1 MLIDDIGSF
10 PLPKGIVREWVCKNL
25 ETKEYEE
32 MVQRAFLM
40 KVNAGVECPNYPQFQ
55 EMNEQF
61 MRIIRNP
68 GFQEEAYLVMREYA
82 TIPEVKA
89 LENLRYDG
97 MVRVCITGPFELYL
111 KEFGPVIYD
120 DILDN
125 IAESLSRFA
134 ENAIKSGLNV
144 KTISIDEPSL
154 GTNPE
159 LQPTEEQ
166 LQRAFN
172 HFRFDADIQI
182 HLHSPL
188 FYTSLLEIDEIDV
201 FGIEAAKEP
210 AVLDS
215 IDELDLEI
223 YGKRLRI
230 GVARSDIDS
239 IIAEFNQI
247 HGVNAWQDAGL
258 IEKAINE
265 LESVDTIISRVK
277 KAYDNFG
284 DRIAYFG
291 PDCGLF
297 SFPAQEL
304 ACILLKN
311 MSEAIKK
318 FRDELWT
325 T

>member
-1 MLIDDIGSF
+1 MIIDDIGSF
-10 PLPKGIVREWVCKNL
+10 PLPKGIDRGWVSQNL
-25 ETKEYEE
+25 NTKEYEE
-32 MVQRAFLM
+32 MIQRAFLM
-40 KVNAGVECPNYPQFQ
+40 KTNAGVECPNYPQFQ

-68 GFQEEAYLVMREYA
+68 EFQEEAYLVMREYA
-82 TIPEVKA
+82 IIPEVKS
-89 LENLRYDG
+89 LETLKYDG
-97 MVRVCITGPFELYL
+97 MFRVCITGPFELYL
-111 KEFGPVIYD
+111 KEFGTVIYD
-120 DILDN
+120 DVLEN
-125 IAESLSRFA
+125 LAESLSRFA
-134 ENAIKSGLNV
+134 ENAINSKLNV
-144 KTISIDEPSL
+144 KAISVDEPSL

-159 LQPTEEQ
+159 LQPSEEQ
-166 LQRAFN
+166 LQRAFS
-172 HFRFDADIQI
+172 HFRFDVDVQI

-201 FGIEAAKEP
+201 FGIEAAKDS

-223 YGKRLRI
+223 HGKKLRI
-230 GVARSDIDS
+230 GITRSDIDS

-247 HGVNAWQDAGL
+247 HGVNAWQDTGL
-258 IEKAINE
+258 IDQAINE
-265 LESVDTIISRVK
+265 LESVDTVLSRVK

-297 SFPAQEL
+297 SFPSQEL
-304 ACILLKN
+304 ACTLLRN
-311 MSEAIKK
+311 MSEAVKK